1 VNKGASDPQ
10 VQGFVSYQC
19 REIGLGRWKLK
30 LTDPQEA
37 LVDNDGEATAVRV
50 EKHSSGDRWTF
61 PRAARTVAAGRAG
74 EAAALRSAPGGDDG
88 GRRCREAV
96 DCCVRRRRDGRAA
109 RRQPPQEGPVRRRL
123 YDPRRCRNR
132 PCGSLGSG

>member
-1 VNKGASDPQ
+1 MNKGASDPQ

-50 EKHSSGDRWTF
+50 QK
-61 PRAARTVAAGRAG
+61 
-74 EAAALRSAPGGDDG
+74 
-88 GRRCREAV
+88 
-96 DCCVRRRRDGRAA
+96 
-109 RRQPPQEGPVRRRL
+109 
-123 YDPRRCRNR
+123 
-132 PCGSLGSG
+132 GSGTGTA